1 MDCQYKIVE
10 DKLLLKKLKKL
21 GIIKFDSQ
29 TLTKITGL
37 YSSKKFTCFYIDDAP
52 IKFEFEGRIFGR
64 KYFDGCFKPYLV
76 EYFKN

>member
-10 DKLLLKKLKKL
+10 DKCLLKRLKKL
-21 GIIKFDSQ
+21 GIVKFDPQ

-37 YSSKKFTCFYIDDAP
+37 YSSEKFTCFYIDDAP
-52 IKFEFEGRIFGR
+52 IEFEFEGRIFGR